1 MDART
6 LSTGEVVFRDS
17 LAHGVAGI
25 VQADYC
31 LDGREQLIVVSVGGE
46 VRGYLPA
53 SAELRQQVADAT
65 FEQDTVREL
74 SHKKQASRRGI
85 SWQLYFRTRRQ
96 VVTPLHA
103 VASLIIASNFFL
115 FPRGTGGFS
124 SALIVHGDRNSL
136 SE

>member
-85 SWQLYFRTRRQ
+85 SWQLYFRTSNATAGRNKYTTARGSQSNYREQFLSFPTWYWWLFFCSHCSRR
-96 VVTPLHA
+96 
-103 VASLIIASNFFL
+103 
-115 FPRGTGGFS
+115 
-124 SALIVHGDRNSL
+124 
-136 SE
+136 